1 MNDFDSLR
9 QLLTEQLRLLK
20 AAASVLEESHARVA
34 AFRDD
39 LRSEAKTPLSVGQR
53 ESCEALTSRFAR
65 LNDLLLQRV
74 FRTLDRM
81 ELVDDS
87 SLIDRLERAER
98 RGLIDSAEHWRELRL
113 LRNAIAHDYLI
124 EAADRVLT
132 DALDAAPEL
141 LQSAARIQE
150 YVRRKGYA

>member
-1 MNDFDSLR
+1 
-9 QLLTEQLRLLK
+9 
-20 AAASVLEESHARVA
+20 
-34 AFRDD
+34 
-39 LRSEAKTPLSVGQR
+39 
-53 ESCEALTSRFAR
+53 
-65 LNDLLLQRV
+65 
-74 FRTLDRM
+74 M

-141 LQSAARIQE
+141 LQSAARIQN
-150 YVRRKGYA
+150 YVRTKGYA